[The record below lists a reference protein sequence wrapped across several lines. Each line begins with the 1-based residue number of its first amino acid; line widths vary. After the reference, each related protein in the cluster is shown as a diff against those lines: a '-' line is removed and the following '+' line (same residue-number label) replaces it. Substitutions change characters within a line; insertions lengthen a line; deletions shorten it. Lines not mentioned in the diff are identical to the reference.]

1 MPYVE
6 ALLPTIVVALIFW
19 YVIKAVMNADRS
31 ERQAEA
37 EADRNM
43 GLKQPGFEDLESRDN
58 NPNPDN

>member
-31 ERQAEA
+31 ERQAQA
-37 EADRNM
+37 EVDTNIDIGGQDADS
-43 GLKQPGFEDLESRDN
+43 QSRDN
-58 NPNPDN
+58 KTNPDN

>member
-19 YVIKAVMNADRS
+19 YVIKAVMNADRA

-37 EADRNM
+37 EADKKLVLDSTS
-43 GLKQPGFEDLESRDN
+43 GELKSQDNKSQPEN
-58 NPNPDN
+58 

>member
-6 ALLPTIVVALIFW
+6 AILPTIVVALIFW

-37 EADRNM
+37 EAD
-43 GLKQPGFEDLESRDN
+43 QAFGFESTPGDSKSQDN
-58 NPNPDN
+58 KVQPEN

>member
-6 ALLPTIVVALIFW
+6 AILPTIVVALIFW

-37 EADRNM
+37 EADRSF
-43 GLKQPGFEDLESRDN
+43 GFESTSGDSKSQDN
-58 NPNPDN
+58 KAQPDN

>member
-19 YVIKAVMNADRS
+19 YAIKALMNADRS

-37 EADRNM
+37 EADRNIALDSTS
-43 GLKQPGFEDLESRDN
+43 GELRSRDN
-58 NPNPDN
+58 NSQPDN

>member
-37 EADRNM
+37 EVDKNISLNSTS
-43 GLKQPGFEDLESRDN
+43 GDLKRLGNDSQ
-58 NPNPDN
+58 PDN

>member
-37 EADRNM
+37 EVDKNISLNSTS
-43 GLKQPGFEDLESRDN
+43 GDLKHLGNDSQ
-58 NPNPDN
+58 PDN